1 MIYLSQFAEADTC
14 NYIYFNM
21 LNAYFKILFQ
31 FLADFPNNEAYLVT
45 ARQTST
51 APTHTHHT
59 MSTTPDYSPNTDFV
73 TASTDGLVALPEI
86 RNHGK
91 LLTEPHRKP
100 AIYHDDDMS
109 VGNHRGQVNHDG
121 LIPTSIRRP
130 GKDNE
135 KVKLGGYNKHRRPTT
150 GASSS
155 PDVNHET
162 FDTDEANPSII
173 DGGPYADTP
182 KPGRTHRRF
191 NIDRRLL
198 ERDHR
203 IKSND
208 LGRTRPDKSRPIRDH
223 IFEDQLSF
231 AMVDLG
237 LTEVEVAVTVTLQT
251 DGTLRGHLEWSNP
264 EDSQPSYF
272 TVAWSRGH
280 CIERSQQEGEG
291 HHYKIIRNPEHS
303 KVNILFNTVLY
314 GTLTVV
320 F

>member
-1 MIYLSQFAEADTC
+1 MQVLIFQYLKC
-14 NYIYFNM
+14 I
-21 LNAYFKILFQ
+21 FQ
-31 FLADFPNNEAYLVT
+31 SFADFPNKEAYLVT

-51 APTHTHHT
+51 DTTRTHHA
-59 MSTTPDYSPNTDFV
+59 MSTTTDYSPNTDFV
-73 TASTDGLVALPEI
+73 TATGSTDGLVVPPE

-150 GASSS
+150 G
-155 PDVNHET
+155 T
-162 FDTDEANPSII
+162 YT
-173 DGGPYADTP
+173 DTP
-182 KPGRTHRRF
+182 KHHRRF
-191 NIDRRLL
+191 NIDRRKPR
-198 ERDHR
+198 RDHG
-203 IKSND
+203 IKSNGY
-208 LGRTRPDKSRPIRDH
+208 LGRTRADKTRPIGGH

-280 CIERSQQEGEG
+280 CIQRGQQEGEG
-291 HHYKIIRNPEHS
+291 HHYKVIRNLDHD
-303 KVNILFNTVLY
+303 KVNILFHIVLH
-314 GTLTVV
+314 GTWVSHIDNAKRIPMWLKDLVC